1 MQDDENVELHEV
13 TLANAVVD
21 PWTMMVVAVDALL
34 AERAV
39 AASRSP
45 DHFTVRAE
53 TTGFQSVQELDE
65 VERRVFL
72 DDARVTE
79 PDNDTEEQRGAK

>member
-13 TLANAVVD
+13 ALANAVVD
-21 PWTMMVVAVDALL
+21 PWTVMVVAVDALL

-53 TTGFQSVQELDE
+53 TTGFQ
-65 VERRVFL
+65 RV
-72 DDARVTE
+72 
-79 PDNDTEEQRGAK
+79 